1 MSNKEYNLSPVIAG
15 TMKWGLWGK
24 RFSAKEYEELIH
36 FYLEQAI
43 TSFDHADIYGDYTTE
58 AEFGVVIKQNSSLRK
73 KIQLI
78 TKCGIQKISEQRPHH
93 LIKSYNSS
101 AEHIIASVEQSLKNF
116 GTDYLDW
123 LLLHRPDYLMN
134 VKEVAKAFTDLKEK
148 GKVLHFGVSNFLPS
162 QVSLLH
168 RHFPVEANQIRC
180 SVFHRNAFE
189 DGSFDFCQ
197 QESIIPMAWSPLNG
211 GKISED
217 DDHEAARRV
226 YAVTSI
232 MAESYKVSRDIILLK
247 WLQMHPAKIK
257 PVIGT
262 TNKDRIQS
270 LTQLNHFTL
279 TREEWYMLWRAG
291 TGTEVA

>member
-24 RFSAKEYEELIH
+24 RFSTKEYEELIH
-36 FYLEQAI
+36 LFAEHGI
-43 TSFDHADIYGDYTTE
+43 SSFDHADIYGDYTTE
-58 AEFGVVIKQNSSLRK
+58 EEFGAVLMKTPALRN

-78 TKCGIQKISEQRPHH
+78 TKCGIQKISEQRPQHQ
-93 LIKSYNSS
+93 IKSYNTS
-101 AEHIIASVEQSLKNF
+101 AKHIIGSVEQSLKNF
-116 GTDYLDW
+116 GTDYIDW

-134 VKEVAKAFTDLKEK
+134 AEEVATAFTELRDK

-162 QVSLLH
+162 QMALLH
-168 RHFPVEANQIRC
+168 RYFPIGANQVRC
-180 SVFHRNAFE
+180 SVFHRDTFE
-189 DGSFDFCQ
+189 DGTLDYCQ
-197 QESIIPMAWSPLNG
+197 QEKIIPMAWSPLNG
-211 GKISED
+211 GKISEG

-232 MAESYKVSRDIILLK
+232 LGETYKVSRDIILLK
-247 WLQMHPAKIK
+247 WLQMHPTKIK

-262 TNKDRIQS
+262 TNKERIES
-270 LTQLNHFTL
+270 LAQLNDFTL
-279 TREEWYMLWRAG
+279 TGEEWYMIWRAG